1 MLTRLIADYFAMSA
15 YIKSLCCIPEAN
27 TVSYFDYISIK
38 KKKNSTCRR
47 GSVPSWRG
55 CGSGNQNSGSPS
67 GLSGKQGKAPE
78 KGDGLTKGQ
87 ADSQARVVLVLKA

>member
-38 KKKNSTCRR
+38 KKRIAPAGGGQCLPGEGVALGTRTLE
-47 GSVPSWRG
+47 VP
-55 CGSGNQNSGSPS
+55 
-67 GLSGKQGKAPE
+67 
-78 KGDGLTKGQ
+78 
-87 ADSQARVVLVLKA
+87 VV